1 MLGVA
6 ESPESPITA
15 ARLDGALVGLATRL
29 APRSE
34 PYRVEFLDTARAEG
48 IAVLRHGTCH
58 VMAQA
63 VQRLFGPKVKFGVG
77 PAIDDGFFQDFLL
90 PELSEADLGR
100 IEDEMRRIVAED
112 FPFERRIISKAQ
124 AVTMF
129 ADDELK
135 LDLIDDL
142 PDEELSVYIQKERKD
157 LCRGP
162 HLPRTGRVGA
172 FKLLKVSGAYW
183 RGDPTRQQLT
193 RVYGIALPTQEQ
205 LDLDLHRR
213 AEAER
218 SDHRRQGPALG
229 LFFFVD
235 EAPGAPIFLP
245 HGTVLF
251 NQLVGFKRELMCKYE
266 YLEVRTPTVLRSRL
280 WERSGHMGHYR
291 DNMFTLKADGEEY
304 AVKPM
309 NCPGAVLVY
318 SSEPRSYRH
327 LPLRF
332 GEFGLVHRNELSGTL
347 AGLLRVRAFT
357 QDDAHLFLR
366 PDQIEEEIIRTV
378 SMYREVYATFGFDSR
393 VALSTR
399 PENRMGDDRLWDQ
412 AEDALASALD
422 RLGQAYQRKP
432 DDGAF
437 YGPKIDFGIED
448 GLGRPWQCGTI
459 QLDFQLPER
468 FDLTYTGEDGRPH
481 RPVMIHP
488 AAMGSI
494 ERFMAVL
501 IEEYDGHFPTW
512 LAPVQVL
519 VLPISEKSV
528 DYARAVVRQLAER
541 GLRGE
546 VDPSGERINKKI
558 RNAHARKPPYIV
570 VVGPNEAEAG
580 TISFRDRD
588 QKEQRGIPLNRF
600 VDHLTADVAARRRQ
614 PYMAGEFIV

>member
-1 MLGVA
+1 MG
-6 ESPESPITA
+6 
-15 ARLDGALVGLATRL
+15 R
-29 APRSE
+29 
-34 PYRVEFLDTARAEG
+34 ARA
-48 IAVLRHGTCH
+48 
-58 VMAQA
+58 
-63 VQRLFGPKVKFGVG
+63 
-77 PAIDDGFFQDFLL
+77 
-90 PELSEADLGR
+90 
-100 IEDEMRRIVAED
+100 RRRPLA
-112 FPFERRIISKAQ
+112 
-124 AVTMF
+124 
-129 ADDELK
+129 
-135 LDLIDDL
+135 
-142 PDEELSVYIQKERKD
+142 
-157 LCRGP
+157 
-162 HLPRTGRVGA
+162 
-172 FKLLKVSGAYW
+172 
-183 RGDPTRQQLT
+183 
-193 RVYGIALPTQEQ
+193 
-205 LDLDLHRR
+205 HR
-213 AEAER
+213 
-218 SDHRRQGPALG
+218 
-229 LFFFVD
+229 
-235 EAPGAPIFLP
+235 APGRDLLVADPGSVIKRGQHRACLL
-245 HGTVLF
+245 HG
-251 NQLVGFKRELMCKYE
+251 Q
-266 YLEVRTPTVLRSRL
+266 P
-280 WERSGHMGHYR
+280 
-291 DNMFTLKADGEEY
+291 D
-304 AVKPM
+304 
-309 NCPGAVLVY
+309 

-468 FDLTYTGEDGRPH
+468 FDLTYTGEAGRPH

-558 RNAHARKPPYIV
+558 RNAHARKPPHIV